1 MRSKME
7 RNTEQKGFFGRI
19 TNRITFFLHNK
30 ELKHKLYVI
39 IFESDTR
46 SGKLFDMVLLGFI
59 VTSVL
64 VVILDSVHAF
74 SIRFS
79 LLFTILESIFAFFF
93 TVEYLLRIY
102 CSPRP
107 RAYIFSFFGIIDLL
121 ATLALYLSFFITGT
135 HYLLVIRAFRLIR
148 IFRIFHL
155 FNYQQEGNLLL
166 VSLRLSSPKILVFFL
181 FVLILVT
188 AIGTLMY
195 MIEGSLPNSSFDNIP
210 NSIYWAIVTL
220 TTVGYGD
227 ITPLTS
233 AGRFLSAIVMLIGYT
248 IIAVPTGIVS
258 ATMAGERRRRRDI
271 ACPLC
276 GRREHEPAAEFCQYC
291 GARLDRE
298 ENKRKIKGKC
308 K

>member
-1 MRSKME
+1 MTTEME
-7 RNTEQKGFFGRI
+7 HNTEKKGFFSRI
-19 TNRITFFLHNK
+19 WKGIYAFLHDK

-46 SGKLFDMVLLGFI
+46 MGKLFDMFLLGFI

-64 VVILDSVHAF
+64 VVILDSVHAY
-74 SIRFS
+74 SNRFS
-79 LLFTILESIFAFFF
+79 LLFTILESVFAIFF
-93 TVEYLLRIY
+93 TVEYILRIY
-102 CSPRP
+102 CSPKP

-121 ATLALYLSFFITGT
+121 ATLALYLSFIITGT
-135 HYLLVIRAFRLIR
+135 HYLVVIRAFRLIR

-195 MIEGSLPNSSFDNIP
+195 MVEGSLPNSSFDNIP

-233 AGRFLSAIVMLIGYT
+233 TGRFLSAIVMLIGYT

-258 ATMAGERRRRRDI
+258 AAMAGERQRRRNV
-271 ACPLC
+271 ACPVC
-276 GRREHEPAAEFCQYC
+276 GRTGHEITAGFCQYC
-291 GARLDRE
+291 GARLDRKKE
-298 ENKRKIKGKC
+298 K
-308 K
+308 

>member
-1 MRSKME
+1 M
-7 RNTEQKGFFGRI
+7 NAFF
-19 TNRITFFLHNK
+19 HNK
-30 ELKHKLYVI
+30 ELKHKLYII
-39 IFESDTR
+39 IFESDTPM
-46 SGKLFDMVLLGFI
+46 GKLFDTFLLGFI
-59 VTSVL
+59 LMSVL
-64 VVILDSVHAF
+64 VVILDSVQSFAT
-74 SIRFS
+74 RFY
-79 LLFTILESIFAFFF
+79 LFFRILEYIFAFFF

-102 CSPRP
+102 CSPEP
-107 RAYIFSFFGIIDLL
+107 RKYIFSFFGLVDLV
-121 ATLALYLSFFITGT
+121 ATLALYFSFFVTGT
-135 HYLLVIRAFRLIR
+135 HYLVVIRAFRLIR

-195 MIEGSLPNSSFDNIP
+195 MIEGSLPHSSFDNIP

-258 ATMAGERRRRRDI
+258 ATMADERRRRRHI
-271 ACPLC
+271 ACPFC
-276 GRREHEPAAEFCQYC
+276 GRIGHEEEAEYCRYC
-291 GARLDRE
+291 GAKLNRE
-298 ENKRKIKGKC
+298 EEKNRIS
-308 K
+308 